1 MLQGVTLVPDMIVHH
16 IDGLLAERIAAL
28 AKLRQCPVN
37 DVMLDALRVG
47 LGMSVAHR
55 YSESLRDPHA
65 LAVLDGHW
73 EAAER
78 GAFQEALLAL
88 ARTRPTQLAPES
100 IRYDVPGAG
109 AE

>member
-1 MLQGVTLVPDMIVHH
+1 MIVHH

-28 AKLRQCPVN
+28 AKLRQCSVN
-37 DVMLDALRVG
+37 DVMLEALRSG
-47 LGMSVAHR
+47 LGMSVAQQ
-55 YSESLRDPHA
+55 YSESLRNPNT

-78 GAFQEALLAL
+78 GVFQEALQAL

-100 IRYDVPGAG
+100 IRYDEPGTG

>member
-1 MLQGVTLVPDMIVHH
+1 VLQGVTLVPDMIIHH
-16 IDGLLAERIAAL
+16 IDGLLAERIASL

-47 LGMSVAHR
+47 LGMSVAQR

-100 IRYDVPGAG
+100 IRYDAPGAG

>member
-1 MLQGVTLVPDMIVHH
+1 MLQGVTLVPDMIVQH
-16 IDGLLAERIAAL
+16 IDGVLAERIAAL
-28 AKLRQCPVN
+28 AKLRQCSVN
-37 DVMLDALRVG
+37 DVMLDALRSG
-47 LGMSVAHR
+47 LGMSVAQQ

-73 EAAER
+73 EADER

-100 IRYDVPGAG
+100 IRYDMPGRG